1 MEGNMK
7 AFSFDSVL
15 LDKIKTPSLV
25 AKTSFATLPQV
36 VKLVDTFKTKAL
48 KENQTFY
55 RNILESDSEV
65 TARKAYDQ
73 FFGTLTR
80 LNAFYT
86 AKYVDVLDENLKQL
100 KNEGDSRLINVVND
114 YLKDFNGND
123 ILMEREMTQF
133 VLDDEIPCS
142 KNILT
147 SILHFFGDNF
157 YELSEE
163 DARKLLEIT
172 TNNQSKIIKRAK
184 AEIIDA
190 DPDDIEVKDLSR
202 TPDIFVGNT
211 STVSFHKE
219 DINKCIEIVKSV
231 RDDLEAN
238 LENARLINKE
248 YKKLLNKVIQYRNST
263 KIRVNSDDYIRKIER
278 IIISMISEIWTYHL
292 TVYAIKAQYICN
304 NYYQAKGILAR
315 ISMMANEEFVD
326 DTVESVAVESTKFLK
341 EEAFKFTKLTD
352 AEILMNHITDMK
364 HNDLIMDCCIK
375 EAMILAE
382 GVDVENRLAA
392 LHEGAW
398 DKVKEFFNKIKE
410 FVMNLF
416 DKVAN
421 WFDKFFK
428 SNKEYIE
435 KYKDQIDKQTA
446 GFTTVNMPN
455 YKDGLARIQEN
466 ITPQFDAV
474 INSATGM
481 GDKDEDVDTAINNFR
496 RTLIKDYKD
505 NDEWKESCND
515 YFKGGKDSDKDYS
528 ANEINIRYL
537 ADRVL
542 EIPKIVD
549 GLKKDK
555 TTAEQL
561 FKSLE
566 SAIAKAA
573 AQDNQNVK
581 ANANKVQT
589 DAKGTEN
596 KAIGSTTNTPSSLGT
611 GNNNAGSGPKVGGGT
626 TNTAE
631 SILYLYGDV
640 FTELEIVQSNTTTS
654 NGNNGSNI
662 TSAGNATIDKV
673 KDGSVGPKV
682 AAKAQKLCNKIA
694 STYSTYYQCKYQ
706 MAEKIMSDYMKII
719 KVHVSAYVNANNDAE
734 KAQENS

>member
-86 AKYVDVLDENLKQL
+86 AKYVDVLDDNLKRL
-100 KNEGDSRLINVVND
+100 NNEGDSRLINVVNE
-114 YLKDFNGND
+114 YLKDFNNND

-133 VLDDEIPCS
+133 ILDDEIPCS

-238 LENARLINKE
+238 LDNARLINKE

-304 NYYQAKGILAR
+304 NYYQAKGVLAR
-315 ISMMANEEFVD
+315 ISMMANQEFVD
-326 DTVESVAVESTKFLK
+326 DTVEAVAVESTKFLK

-382 GVDVENRLAA
+382 GVDVEARLTAV
-392 LHEGAW
+392 HEGAW
-398 DKVKEFFNKIKE
+398 DKVKEFFNKIKT
-410 FVMNLF
+410 FVMALF
-416 DKVAN
+416 DKVSN

-428 SNKEYIE
+428 SNKDYIE
-435 KYKDQIDKQTA
+435 KYKDQIDKPTA

-455 YKDGLARIQEN
+455 YKEGLNRIQAAPNINFNGVISTANGMPEN
-466 ITPQFDAV
+466 ADVDKV
-474 INSATGM
+474 INDFRKTI
-481 GDKDEDVDTAINNFR
+481 INE
-496 RTLIKDYKD
+496 YKD
-505 NDEWKESCND
+505 DDDWKETCNN

-528 ANEINIRYL
+528 ANEISIREL
-537 ADRVL
+537 ANQVL
-542 EIPKIVD
+542 NIPKIVD
-549 GLKKDK
+549 NIKKDK
-555 TTAEQL
+555 STSDQM

-566 SAIAKAA
+566 SAINKAA
-573 AQDNQNVK
+573 SQQPAP
-581 ANANKVQT
+581 QT
-589 DAKGTEN
+589 QETKE
-596 KAIGSTTNTPSSLGT
+596 ST
-611 GNNNAGSGPKVGGGT
+611 
-626 TNTAE
+626 
-631 SILYLYGDV
+631 YLYGDV
-640 FTELEIVQSNTTTS
+640 FSEFELNQTNAPAPGAT
-654 NGNNGSNI
+654 GSNSASI
-662 TSAGNATIDKV
+662 TASGNQTIDNV
-673 KDGSVGPKV
+673 KNGGVD
-682 AAKAQKLCNKIA
+682 AKTAVNAQKIVNRIA
-694 STYSTYYQCKYQ
+694 STYSTYLQCKYQ

-719 KVHVSAYVNANNDAE
+719 KAHVSAYVNANNDSE
-734 KAQENS
+734 KAQQSN

>member
-86 AKYVDVLDENLKQL
+86 AKYVDVLDENIKRLN
-100 KNEGDSRLINVVND
+100 NEGDSRLINVVNE

-202 TPDIFVGNT
+202 TPDIFVGET
-211 STVSFHKE
+211 TTKSFHKE
-219 DINKCIEIVKSV
+219 CVGKCIEIVRSV

-238 LENARLINKE
+238 LDNARLINKE

-304 NYYQAKGILAR
+304 NYYQAKGVLAR

-326 DTVESVAVESTKFLK
+326 DTVEAVAVESTKFLK

-398 DKVKEFFNKIKE
+398 DKVKEFFNKIKT

-416 DKVAN
+416 TKVEN

-428 SNKEYIE
+428 SNKDYIE
-435 KYKDQIDKQTA
+435 KYKDQINKPTA
-446 GFTTVNMPN
+446 GFTTVNMAN
-455 YKDGLARIQEN
+455 YKDGLVRIQ
-466 ITPQFDAV
+466 TPKVPNFSAV
-474 INSATGM
+474 ISDNVMNAG
-481 GDKDEDVDTAINNFR
+481 EDNAALEKVIDDFRKTLVD
-496 RTLIKDYKD
+496 DYKPG
-505 NDEWKESCND
+505 DEWKEACNNF
-515 YFKGGKDSDKDYS
+515 FKGGKDSERDYS
-528 ANEINIRYL
+528 TNEINIVDL
-537 ADRVL
+537 SNKVL

-549 GLKKDK
+549 GIKKDK
-555 TTAEQL
+555 ATSDQL
-561 FKSLE
+561 YKSLE
-566 SAIAKAA
+566 SAINRLANATPKTESAYLYNENAFTEDTGAVINNTGSTAPGTTA
-573 AQDNQNVK
+573 AQSANSADITKAGNDAIKTVNDK
-581 ANANKVQT
+581 ANADKP
-589 DAKGTEN
+589 DN
-596 KAIGSTTNTPSSLGT
+596 KAG
-611 GNNNAGSGPKVGGGT
+611 
-626 TNTAE
+626 
-631 SILYLYGDV
+631 
-640 FTELEIVQSNTTTS
+640 VQ
-654 NGNNGSNI
+654 
-662 TSAGNATIDKV
+662 
-673 KDGSVGPKV
+673 
-682 AAKAQKLCNKIA
+682 AQKVINKMA
-694 STYSTYYQCKYQ
+694 STMSTYYQCKYQ

-719 KVHVSAYVNANNDAE
+719 KAHVSAYVNANNDSE
-734 KAQENS
+734 KAQQSN

>member
-36 VKLVDTFKTKAL
+36 VRLVDTFKTKAL

-86 AKYVDVLDENLKQL
+86 AKYVDVLDDNLKRL
-100 KNEGDSRLINVVND
+100 NNEGDSRLINVVNE
-114 YLKDFNGND
+114 YLKDFNNND

-133 VLDDEIPCS
+133 ILDDEIPCS

-202 TPDIFVGNT
+202 TPDIFVGET
-211 STVSFHKE
+211 TTRSFHKE
-219 DINKCIEIVKSV
+219 CVGKCIEIVKSV

-238 LENARLINKE
+238 LDNARLINKE

-304 NYYQAKGILAR
+304 NYYQAKGVLAR

-326 DTVESVAVESTKFLK
+326 DTVEAVAVESTKFLK

-398 DKVKEFFNKIKE
+398 DKVKEFFNKIKA
-410 FVMNLF
+410 FVVALF
-416 DKVAN
+416 DKVSN

-428 SNKEYIE
+428 SNKDYIE
-435 KYKDQIDKQTA
+435 KYKDQIDKPTA

-455 YKDGLARIQEN
+455 YKEGLNRIQAAPNINFNGVISTANGMPEN
-466 ITPQFDAV
+466 ADVDKV
-474 INSATGM
+474 INDFRKTI
-481 GDKDEDVDTAINNFR
+481 INE
-496 RTLIKDYKD
+496 YKD
-505 NDEWKESCND
+505 DDDWKETCNN

-528 ANEINIRYL
+528 ANEISIREL
-537 ADRVL
+537 ANQVL
-542 EIPKIVD
+542 NIPKIVD
-549 GLKKDK
+549 NLKKDK
-555 TTAEQL
+555 STSDQM

-566 SAIAKAA
+566 SAINKAA
-573 AQDNQNVK
+573 SQQPAP
-581 ANANKVQT
+581 QT
-589 DAKGTEN
+589 QETKE
-596 KAIGSTTNTPSSLGT
+596 ST
-611 GNNNAGSGPKVGGGT
+611 
-626 TNTAE
+626 
-631 SILYLYGDV
+631 YLYGDV
-640 FTELEIVQSNTTTS
+640 FSEFELNQTNAPAPGAT
-654 NGNNGSNI
+654 GSNSSTI
-662 TSAGNATIDKV
+662 TNAGNETIDKV
-673 KDGSVGPKV
+673 KNGGVDSKTAVN
-682 AAKAQKLCNKIA
+682 AQKIVNRIA
-694 STYSTYYQCKYQ
+694 STYSTYLQCKYQ

-719 KVHVSAYVNANNDAE
+719 KAHVSAYVNANNNSE

>member
-7 AFSFDSVL
+7 AFSFDSIL

-86 AKYVDVLDENLKQL
+86 AKYVDVLDDNLKRL
-100 KNEGDSRLINVVND
+100 NNEGDSRLINVVNE
-114 YLKDFNGND
+114 YLKDFNNND

-133 VLDDEIPCS
+133 KLDDEIPCS

-202 TPDIFVGNT
+202 TPDIFVGET
-211 STVSFHKE
+211 TTKSFHKE
-219 DINKCIEIVKSV
+219 CVGKCIEIVKSV

-238 LENARLINKE
+238 LDNARLINKE

-304 NYYQAKGILAR
+304 NYYQAKGVLAR

-326 DTVESVAVESTKFLK
+326 DTVEAVAVESTKFLK

-398 DKVKEFFNKIKE
+398 DKVKEFFNKIKT

-416 DKVAN
+416 TKVEN

-435 KYKDQIDKQTA
+435 KYKDQINKPTA
-446 GFTTVNMPN
+446 GFTTVNMAN
-455 YKDGLARIQEN
+455 YKDGLVRIQ
-466 ITPQFDAV
+466 TPKVPNFSAV
-474 INSATGM
+474 ISDNVLNA
-481 GDKDEDVDTAINNFR
+481 DEDNAALEKVIDDFRKTLVD
-496 RTLIKDYKD
+496 DYKPG
-505 NDEWKESCND
+505 DEWKEACNNF
-515 YFKGGKDSDKDYS
+515 FKGGKDSERDYS
-528 ANEINIRYL
+528 TNEINIVDL
-537 ADRVL
+537 SNKVL

-549 GLKKDK
+549 GIKKDK
-555 TTAEQL
+555 ATSDQL
-561 FKSLE
+561 YKSLE
-566 SAIAKAA
+566 AAINRLANATPKTESAYLYNDNAFTEDTGAVLNTTGNTAPGTTA
-573 AQDNQNVK
+573 AQSANSADITKAGNDAIKTVNDK
-581 ANANKVQT
+581 ANADKP
-589 DAKGTEN
+589 DN
-596 KAIGSTTNTPSSLGT
+596 KAG
-611 GNNNAGSGPKVGGGT
+611 
-626 TNTAE
+626 
-631 SILYLYGDV
+631 
-640 FTELEIVQSNTTTS
+640 VQ
-654 NGNNGSNI
+654 
-662 TSAGNATIDKV
+662 
-673 KDGSVGPKV
+673 
-682 AAKAQKLCNKIA
+682 AQKVINKMA
-694 STYSTYYQCKYQ
+694 STMSTYYQCKYQ

-719 KVHVSAYVNANNDAE
+719 KAHVSAYVNANNDSE
-734 KAQENS
+734 KAQQAN

>member
-86 AKYVDVLDENLKQL
+86 AKYVDVLDDNLKRL
-100 KNEGDSRLINVVND
+100 NNEGDSRLINVVNE
-114 YLKDFNGND
+114 YLKDFNNND

-202 TPDIFVGNT
+202 TPDIFVGET
-211 STVSFHKE
+211 TTKSFHKE
-219 DINKCIEIVKSV
+219 CVGKCIEIVKSV
-231 RDDLEAN
+231 RDDIEAN
-238 LENARLINKE
+238 LDNARLINKE

-304 NYYQAKGILAR
+304 NYYQAKGVLAR

-326 DTVESVAVESTKFLK
+326 DTVEAVAVESTKFLK

-352 AEILMNHITDMK
+352 AEVLMNHITDMK

-382 GVDVENRLAA
+382 GVDVESRLAT

-398 DKVKEFFNKIKE
+398 DKVKEFFNKIKT

-416 DKVAN
+416 TKVEN

-428 SNKEYIE
+428 SNKDYIE
-435 KYKDQIDKQTA
+435 KYKDQINKPTA
-446 GFTTVNMPN
+446 GFTTVNMAN
-455 YKDGLARIQEN
+455 YKDGLVRIQ
-466 ITPQFDAV
+466 TPKVPNFSAV
-474 INSATGM
+474 ISDNVLNAG
-481 GDKDEDVDTAINNFR
+481 EDNAALEKVIDDFRKTLVD
-496 RTLIKDYKD
+496 DYKPG
-505 NDEWKESCND
+505 DEWKEACNNF
-515 YFKGGKDSDKDYS
+515 FKGGKDSERDYS
-528 ANEINIRYL
+528 TNEINIVDL
-537 ADRVL
+537 SNKVL

-549 GLKKDK
+549 GIKKDK
-555 TTAEQL
+555 ATSDQL
-561 FKSLE
+561 YKSLE
-566 SAIAKAA
+566 TAINRLANATPKTESAYLYNDNAFTEDTGAVLNTTGNTAPGTTA
-573 AQDNQNVK
+573 AQSANSADITKAGNDAIKTVNDK
-581 ANANKVQT
+581 ANADKP
-589 DAKGTEN
+589 DN
-596 KAIGSTTNTPSSLGT
+596 KAG
-611 GNNNAGSGPKVGGGT
+611 
-626 TNTAE
+626 
-631 SILYLYGDV
+631 
-640 FTELEIVQSNTTTS
+640 VQ
-654 NGNNGSNI
+654 
-662 TSAGNATIDKV
+662 
-673 KDGSVGPKV
+673 
-682 AAKAQKLCNKIA
+682 AQKVINKMA
-694 STYSTYYQCKYQ
+694 STMSTYYQCKYQ

-719 KVHVSAYVNANNDAE
+719 KAHVSAYVNANNDSE
-734 KAQENS
+734 KAQQSN

>member
-36 VKLVDTFKTKAL
+36 VRLVDTFKTKAL

-86 AKYVDVLDENLKQL
+86 AKYVDVLDDNLKRL
-100 KNEGDSRLINVVND
+100 NNEGDSRLINVVNE
-114 YLKDFNGND
+114 YLKDFNNND

-202 TPDIFVGNT
+202 TPDIFVGET
-211 STVSFHKE
+211 TTKSFHKE
-219 DINKCIEIVKSV
+219 CVGKCIEIVKSV

-238 LENARLINKE
+238 LDNARLINKE

-304 NYYQAKGILAR
+304 NYYQAKGVLAR

-326 DTVESVAVESTKFLK
+326 DTVEAVAVESTKFLK

-392 LHEGAW
+392 VHEGAW
-398 DKVKEFFNKIKE
+398 DKVKEFFNKIKA
-410 FVMNLF
+410 FVVALF
-416 DKVAN
+416 DKVSN

-428 SNKEYIE
+428 SNKDYIE
-435 KYKDQIDKQTA
+435 KYKDQIDKPTA

-455 YKDGLARIQEN
+455 YKEGLNRIQAAPNINFNGVISTANGMPEN
-466 ITPQFDAV
+466 ADVDKV
-474 INSATGM
+474 INDFRKTI
-481 GDKDEDVDTAINNFR
+481 INE
-496 RTLIKDYKD
+496 YKD
-505 NDEWKESCND
+505 DDDWKETCNN

-528 ANEINIRYL
+528 ANEISIREL
-537 ADRVL
+537 ANQVL
-542 EIPKIVD
+542 NIPKIVD
-549 GLKKDK
+549 NLKKDK
-555 TTAEQL
+555 STSDQM

-566 SAIAKAA
+566 SAINKAA
-573 AQDNQNVK
+573 SQQPTA
-581 ANANKVQT
+581 
-589 DAKGTEN
+589 
-596 KAIGSTTNTPSSLGT
+596 STTNTDS
-611 GNNNAGSGPKVGGGT
+611 
-626 TNTAE
+626 TNTE
-631 SILYLYGDV
+631 STYLYGDV
-640 FTELEIVQSNTTTS
+640 FSEFELNQTNAPAPGAT
-654 NGNNGSNI
+654 GSNSSTI
-662 TSAGNATIDKV
+662 TNSGNETIDKV
-673 KDGSVGPKV
+673 KNGGVDSKTAVN
-682 AAKAQKLCNKIA
+682 AQKIVNRIA
-694 STYSTYYQCKYQ
+694 STYSTYLQCKYQ

-719 KVHVSAYVNANNDAE
+719 KAHVSAYVNANNDSE
-734 KAQENS
+734 KAQQSN

>member
-36 VKLVDTFKTKAL
+36 VRLVDTFKTKAL

-86 AKYVDVLDENLKQL
+86 AKYVDVLDNNLKRL
-100 KNEGDSRLINVVND
+100 NNEGDSRLINVVNE
-114 YLKDFNGND
+114 YLKDFNNND

-133 VLDDEIPCS
+133 ILDDEIPCS

-202 TPDIFVGNT
+202 TPDIFVGET
-211 STVSFHKE
+211 TTRSFHKE
-219 DINKCIEIVKSV
+219 CVGKCIEIVKSV

-238 LENARLINKE
+238 LDNARLINKE

-304 NYYQAKGILAR
+304 NYYQAKGILSR

-326 DTVESVAVESTKFLK
+326 DTVEAVAVESTKFLK

-382 GVDVENRLAA
+382 GVDVENRLMAV
-392 LHEGAW
+392 HEGAW
-398 DKVKEFFNKIKE
+398 DKVKEFFNKIKA
-410 FVMNLF
+410 FVVALF
-416 DKVAN
+416 DKVSN

-428 SNKEYIE
+428 SNKDYIE
-435 KYKDQIDKQTA
+435 KYKDQIDKPTA

-455 YKDGLARIQEN
+455 YKEGLNRIQAAPNINFNGVISTANGMPEN
-466 ITPQFDAV
+466 ADVDKV
-474 INSATGM
+474 INDFRKTIINEYK
-481 GDKDEDVDTAINNFR
+481 DDED
-496 RTLIKDYKD
+496 
-505 NDEWKESCND
+505 WKETCNN

-528 ANEINIRYL
+528 ANEISIREL
-537 ADRVL
+537 ANQVL
-542 EIPKIVD
+542 NIPKIVD
-549 GLKKDK
+549 NIKKDK
-555 TTAEQL
+555 STSDQL

-566 SAIAKAA
+566 SAINKAA
-573 AQDNQNVK
+573 SQQPA
-581 ANANKVQT
+581 A
-589 DAKGTEN
+589 
-596 KAIGSTTNTPSSLGT
+596 STTPADSTNTSSTTSTPSTPAASPAQGAQHNST
-611 GNNNAGSGPKVGGGT
+611 
-626 TNTAE
+626 
-631 SILYLYGDV
+631 YLYGDV
-640 FTELEIVQSNTTTS
+640 FSEIEINKTNAPAAGAT
-654 NGNNGSNI
+654 GSNSASI
-662 TSAGNATIDKV
+662 TASGNQTIDNV
-673 KDGSVGPKV
+673 KNGGVDSKTAVN
-682 AAKAQKLCNKIA
+682 AQKIVNRIA
-694 STYSTYYQCKYQ
+694 STYSTYMQCKYQ

-719 KVHVSAYVNANNDAE
+719 KAHVSAYVNANNDSE
-734 KAQENS
+734 KAQQAN

>member
-86 AKYVDVLDENLKQL
+86 AKYVDVLDDNLKRL
-100 KNEGDSRLINVVND
+100 NNEGDSRLINVVNE
-114 YLKDFNGND
+114 YLKDFNNND

-133 VLDDEIPCS
+133 ILDDEIPCS

-202 TPDIFVGNT
+202 TPDIFVGET
-211 STVSFHKE
+211 TTKSFHKE
-219 DINKCIEIVKSV
+219 CVGKCIEIVKSV

-238 LENARLINKE
+238 LDNARLINKE

-304 NYYQAKGILAR
+304 NYYQAKGVLAR

-326 DTVESVAVESTKFLK
+326 DTVEAVAVESTKFLK

-382 GVDVENRLAA
+382 GVDVEARLTAV
-392 LHEGAW
+392 HEGAW
-398 DKVKEFFNKIKE
+398 DKVKEFFNKIKT
-410 FVMNLF
+410 FVMALF
-416 DKVAN
+416 DKVSN

-428 SNKEYIE
+428 SNKDYIE
-435 KYKDQIDKQTA
+435 KYKDQIDKPTA

-455 YKDGLARIQEN
+455 YKEGLNRIQAAPNINFNGVISTANGMPEN
-466 ITPQFDAV
+466 ADVDKV
-474 INSATGM
+474 INDFRKTI
-481 GDKDEDVDTAINNFR
+481 INE
-496 RTLIKDYKD
+496 YKD
-505 NDEWKESCND
+505 DDDWKETCNN

-528 ANEINIRYL
+528 ANEISIREL
-537 ADRVL
+537 ANQVL
-542 EIPKIVD
+542 NIPKIVD
-549 GLKKDK
+549 NIKKDK
-555 TTAEQL
+555 STSDQM

-566 SAIAKAA
+566 SAINKAA
-573 AQDNQNVK
+573 SQQPA
-581 ANANKVQT
+581 
-589 DAKGTEN
+589 
-596 KAIGSTTNTPSSLGT
+596 STPADSSNTSSTPSTPAAAAAPAQGAQHNST
-611 GNNNAGSGPKVGGGT
+611 
-626 TNTAE
+626 
-631 SILYLYGDV
+631 YLYGDV
-640 FTELEIVQSNTTTS
+640 FSEFELNQTNAPAPGSTG
-654 NGNNGSNI
+654 GNSASI
-662 TSAGNATIDKV
+662 TASGNQTIDNV
-673 KDGSVGPKV
+673 KNGGVDSKIAVN
-682 AAKAQKLCNKIA
+682 AQKIVNRIA
-694 STYSTYYQCKYQ
+694 STYSTYLQCKYQ

-719 KVHVSAYVNANNDAE
+719 KAHVSAYVNANNNSE
-734 KAQENS
+734 KAQQSN

>member
-86 AKYVDVLDENLKQL
+86 AKYVDVLDDNLKRL
-100 KNEGDSRLINVVND
+100 NNEGDSRLINVVNE

-202 TPDIFVGNT
+202 TPDIFVGET
-211 STVSFHKE
+211 TTKSFHKE
-219 DINKCIEIVKSV
+219 CIGKCIEIVRSV

-238 LENARLINKE
+238 LDNARLINKE

-304 NYYQAKGILAR
+304 NYYQAKGVLAR

-326 DTVESVAVESTKFLK
+326 DTVEAVAVESTKFLK

-382 GVDVENRLAA
+382 GVDVENRLTA

-398 DKVKEFFNKIKE
+398 DKVKEFFNKIKA
-410 FVMNLF
+410 FVVSLF
-416 DKVAN
+416 DKVSN

-428 SNKEYIE
+428 SNKDYIE
-435 KYKDQIDKQTA
+435 KYKDQIDKPTA

-455 YKDGLARIQEN
+455 YKEGLNRIQAAPNINFNGVISTANGMPEN
-466 ITPQFDAV
+466 ADVDKV
-474 INSATGM
+474 INDFRKTI
-481 GDKDEDVDTAINNFR
+481 INE
-496 RTLIKDYKD
+496 YKD
-505 NDEWKESCND
+505 DDDWKETCNN

-528 ANEINIRYL
+528 ANEISIREL
-537 ADRVL
+537 ANQVL
-542 EIPKIVD
+542 NIPKIVD
-549 GLKKDK
+549 NIKKDK
-555 TTAEQL
+555 STSDQL

-566 SAIAKAA
+566 SAINKAA
-573 AQDNQNVK
+573 SQQPA
-581 ANANKVQT
+581 
-589 DAKGTEN
+589 
-596 KAIGSTTNTPSSLGT
+596 STPADSSNTSSTPSAPASTPAAPAAAPAQGAQHNST
-611 GNNNAGSGPKVGGGT
+611 
-626 TNTAE
+626 
-631 SILYLYGDV
+631 YLYGDV
-640 FTELEIVQSNTTTS
+640 FSEIEINKTNAPAAGAT
-654 NGNNGSNI
+654 GSNSASI
-662 TSAGNATIDKV
+662 TASGNQTIDNV
-673 KDGSVGPKV
+673 KNGGVDSKTAVN
-682 AAKAQKLCNKIA
+682 AQKIVNRIA
-694 STYSTYYQCKYQ
+694 STYSTYMQCKYQ

-719 KVHVSAYVNANNDAE
+719 KAHVSAYVNANNDSE
-734 KAQENS
+734 KAQQSN

>member
-86 AKYVDVLDENLKQL
+86 AKYVDVLDENIKRLN
-100 KNEGDSRLINVVND
+100 NEGDSRLINVVNE
-114 YLKDFNGND
+114 YLKDFNNND

-202 TPDIFVGNT
+202 TPDIFVGET
-211 STVSFHKE
+211 TTKSFHKE
-219 DINKCIEIVKSV
+219 CVGKCIEIVRSV

-238 LENARLINKE
+238 LDNARLINKE

-304 NYYQAKGILAR
+304 NYYQAKGVLAR

-326 DTVESVAVESTKFLK
+326 DTVEAVAVESTKFLK

-398 DKVKEFFNKIKE
+398 DKVKEFFNKIKT
-410 FVMNLF
+410 FVMALF
-416 DKVAN
+416 DKVSN

-428 SNKEYIE
+428 SNKDYIE
-435 KYKDQIDKQTA
+435 KYKDQIDKPTA

-455 YKDGLARIQEN
+455 YKEGLNRIQAAPN
-466 ITPQFDAV
+466 INFNGV
-474 INSATGM
+474 INTASGM
-481 GDKDEDVDTAINNFR
+481 AENADVDKVINDFR
-496 RTLIKDYKD
+496 KTIINEYKD
-505 NDEWKESCND
+505 DDDWKETCNN

-528 ANEINIRYL
+528 ANEISIREL
-537 ADRVL
+537 ANQVL
-542 EIPKIVD
+542 NIPKIVD
-549 GLKKDK
+549 NIKKDK
-555 TTAEQL
+555 STSDQL

-566 SAIAKAA
+566 SAINKAA
-573 AQDNQNVK
+573 SQQPA
-581 ANANKVQT
+581 A
-589 DAKGTEN
+589 
-596 KAIGSTTNTPSSLGT
+596 STTPADSTNTSSTTSTPSTPAAAPAQGAQHNST
-611 GNNNAGSGPKVGGGT
+611 
-626 TNTAE
+626 
-631 SILYLYGDV
+631 YLYGDV
-640 FTELEIVQSNTTTS
+640 FSEIEINKTNAPAAGAT
-654 NGNNGSNI
+654 GSNSASI
-662 TSAGNATIDKV
+662 TASGNQTIDNV
-673 KDGSVGPKV
+673 KNGGVDSKTAVN
-682 AAKAQKLCNKIA
+682 AQKIVNRIA
-694 STYSTYYQCKYQ
+694 STYSTYMQCKYQ

-719 KVHVSAYVNANNDAE
+719 KAHVSAYVNANNDSE
-734 KAQENS
+734 KAQQAN

>member
-86 AKYVDVLDENLKQL
+86 AKYVDVLDDNLKRL
-100 KNEGDSRLINVVND
+100 NNEGDSRLINVVNE
-114 YLKDFNGND
+114 YLKDFNNND

-202 TPDIFVGNT
+202 TPDIFVGE
-211 STVSFHKE
+211 STTKSFHKE
-219 DINKCIEIVKSV
+219 CVGKCIEIVKSV

-238 LENARLINKE
+238 LDNARLINKE

-304 NYYQAKGILAR
+304 NYYQAKGVLAR

-326 DTVESVAVESTKFLK
+326 DTVEAVAVESTKFLK

-382 GVDVENRLAA
+382 GVDVESRLAA

-398 DKVKEFFNKIKE
+398 DKVKEFFNKIKT

-416 DKVAN
+416 TKVEN

-435 KYKDQIDKQTA
+435 KYKDQINKPTA
-446 GFTTVNMPN
+446 GFTTVNMAN
-455 YKDGLARIQEN
+455 YKDGLVRIQ
-466 ITPQFDAV
+466 TPKVPNFNAV
-474 INSATGM
+474 ISDNVMNAG
-481 GDKDEDVDTAINNFR
+481 EDNAALEKVIDDFRKTLVD
-496 RTLIKDYKD
+496 DYKPG
-505 NDEWKESCND
+505 DEWKEACNNF
-515 YFKGGKDSDKDYS
+515 FKGGKDSERDYS
-528 ANEINIRYL
+528 TNEINIVDL
-537 ADRVL
+537 SNKVL

-549 GLKKDK
+549 GIKKDK
-555 TTAEQL
+555 ATSDQL
-561 FKSLE
+561 YKSLE
-566 SAIAKAA
+566 AAINRLANATPKTESVYLYNENAFTEDTGAVINNTGSTAPGTTA
-573 AQDNQNVK
+573 AQSANSADITKAGNDTIKTVNDK
-581 ANANKVQT
+581 ANADKP
-589 DAKGTEN
+589 DN
-596 KAIGSTTNTPSSLGT
+596 KAG
-611 GNNNAGSGPKVGGGT
+611 
-626 TNTAE
+626 
-631 SILYLYGDV
+631 
-640 FTELEIVQSNTTTS
+640 VQ
-654 NGNNGSNI
+654 
-662 TSAGNATIDKV
+662 
-673 KDGSVGPKV
+673 
-682 AAKAQKLCNKIA
+682 AQKVINKMA
-694 STYSTYYQCKYQ
+694 STMSTYYQCKYQ

-719 KVHVSAYVNANNDAE
+719 KAHVSAYVNANNNAE

>member
-7 AFSFDSVL
+7 AFSFDSIL

-86 AKYVDVLDENLKQL
+86 AKYVDVLDDNLKRL
-100 KNEGDSRLINVVND
+100 NNEGDSRLINVVNE
-114 YLKDFNGND
+114 YLKDFNNND

-133 VLDDEIPCS
+133 ILDDEIPCS

-202 TPDIFVGNT
+202 TPDIFVGET
-211 STVSFHKE
+211 TTRSFHKE
-219 DINKCIEIVKSV
+219 CVGKCIEIVKSV

-238 LENARLINKE
+238 LDNARLINKE

-304 NYYQAKGILAR
+304 NYYQAKGVLAR

-326 DTVESVAVESTKFLK
+326 DTVEAVAVESTKFLK

-352 AEILMNHITDMK
+352 AEVLMNHITDMK

-382 GVDVENRLAA
+382 GVDVENRLMAV
-392 LHEGAW
+392 HEGAW
-398 DKVKEFFNKIKE
+398 DKVKEFFNKIKT
-410 FVMNLF
+410 FVMALF
-416 DKVAN
+416 DKVSN

-428 SNKEYIE
+428 SNKDYIE
-435 KYKDQIDKQTA
+435 KYKDQIDKPTA

-455 YKDGLARIQEN
+455 YKEGLNRIQAAPNINFNGVISTANGMPEN
-466 ITPQFDAV
+466 ADVDKV
-474 INSATGM
+474 INDFRKTI
-481 GDKDEDVDTAINNFR
+481 INE
-496 RTLIKDYKD
+496 YKD
-505 NDEWKESCND
+505 DDDWKETCNN

-528 ANEINIRYL
+528 ANEISIREL
-537 ADRVL
+537 ANQVL
-542 EIPKIVD
+542 NIPKIVD
-549 GLKKDK
+549 NIKKDK
-555 TTAEQL
+555 STSDQL

-566 SAIAKAA
+566 SAINKAA
-573 AQDNQNVK
+573 SQQPA
-581 ANANKVQT
+581 A
-589 DAKGTEN
+589 
-596 KAIGSTTNTPSSLGT
+596 STTPADSTNTSSTASTPSTPAAAPAQGAQHNST
-611 GNNNAGSGPKVGGGT
+611 
-626 TNTAE
+626 
-631 SILYLYGDV
+631 YLYGDV
-640 FTELEIVQSNTTTS
+640 FSEIEINKTNAPAAGAT
-654 NGNNGSNI
+654 GSNSTSI
-662 TSAGNATIDKV
+662 TASGNQTIDNV
-673 KDGSVGPKV
+673 KNGGVDSKTAVN
-682 AAKAQKLCNKIA
+682 AQKIVNRIA
-694 STYSTYYQCKYQ
+694 STYSTYMQCKYQ

-719 KVHVSAYVNANNDAE
+719 KAHVSAYVNANNDSE
-734 KAQENS
+734 KAQQAN

>member
-86 AKYVDVLDENLKQL
+86 AKYVDVLDDNLKRL
-100 KNEGDSRLINVVND
+100 NNEGDSRLISVVNE
-114 YLKDFNGND
+114 YLKDFNNND

-133 VLDDEIPCS
+133 ILDDEIPCS

-202 TPDIFVGNT
+202 TPDIFVGET
-211 STVSFHKE
+211 TTKSFHKE
-219 DINKCIEIVKSV
+219 CVGKCIEIVKSV

-238 LENARLINKE
+238 LDNARLINKE

-304 NYYQAKGILAR
+304 NYYQAKGVLAR

-326 DTVESVAVESTKFLK
+326 DTVEAVAVESTKFLK

-382 GVDVENRLAA
+382 GVDVEARLTAV
-392 LHEGAW
+392 HEGAW
-398 DKVKEFFNKIKE
+398 DKVKEFFNKIKT
-410 FVMNLF
+410 FVMALF
-416 DKVAN
+416 DKVSN

-428 SNKEYIE
+428 SNKDYIE
-435 KYKDQIDKQTA
+435 KYKDQIDKPTA

-455 YKDGLARIQEN
+455 YKEGLNRIQAAPNINFNGVISTANGMPEN
-466 ITPQFDAV
+466 ADVDKV
-474 INSATGM
+474 INDFRKTI
-481 GDKDEDVDTAINNFR
+481 INE
-496 RTLIKDYKD
+496 YKD
-505 NDEWKESCND
+505 DDDWKETCNN

-528 ANEINIRYL
+528 ANEISIREL
-537 ADRVL
+537 ANQVL
-542 EIPKIVD
+542 NIPKIVD
-549 GLKKDK
+549 NIKKDK
-555 TTAEQL
+555 STSDQM

-566 SAIAKAA
+566 SAINKAA
-573 AQDNQNVK
+573 SQQPA
-581 ANANKVQT
+581 A
-589 DAKGTEN
+589 
-596 KAIGSTTNTPSSLGT
+596 STTNTDS
-611 GNNNAGSGPKVGGGT
+611 
-626 TNTAE
+626 TNAE
-631 SILYLYGDV
+631 STYLYGDV
-640 FTELEIVQSNTTTS
+640 FSEFEINQTNAPTPGAT
-654 NGNNGSNI
+654 GSNSASI
-662 TSAGNATIDKV
+662 TASGNQTIDNV
-673 KDGSVGPKV
+673 KNGGVDSKTAVN
-682 AAKAQKLCNKIA
+682 AQKIVNRIA
-694 STYSTYYQCKYQ
+694 STYSTYMQCKYQ

-719 KVHVSAYVNANNDAE
+719 KAHVSAYVNANNNAE

>member
-133 VLDDEIPCS
+133 VLEDEIPCS

-202 TPDIFVGNT
+202 TPDIFVGDT

-238 LENARLINKE
+238 LDNARLINKE

-304 NYYQAKGILAR
+304 NYNQAKGVLAR

-326 DTVESVAVESTKFLK
+326 DTVEAVAVESTKFLK

-398 DKVKEFFNKIKE
+398 DKVKEFFNKIKT

-416 DKVAN
+416 DKVSN

-435 KYKDQIDKQTA
+435 KYKDQIDKPTA
-446 GFTTVNMPN
+446 GFTTVNMPD
-455 YKDGLARIQEN
+455 YAKGLERIMKPTTVQFSAVFGKEISTDKEN
-466 ITPQFDAV
+466 DDIEAAVNTFRKSLLPDDA
-474 INSATGM
+474 NAY
-481 GDKDEDVDTAINNFR
+481 DPAKN
-496 RTLIKDYKD
+496 
-505 NDEWKESCND
+505 EWKEACNN
-515 YFKGGKDSDKDYS
+515 YFTGGENSEKDYS
-528 ANEINIRYL
+528 PQDLNMRTL
-537 ADRVL
+537 ADRIL
-542 EIPKIVD
+542 KIPNLVEN
-549 GLKKDK
+549 LKRDK
-555 TTAEQL
+555 TATENG
-561 FKSLE
+561 FKALE
-566 SAIAKAA
+566 SAINK
-573 AQDNQNVK
+573 QVSTLNNPPP
-581 ANANKVQT
+581 ANETKQ
-589 DAKGTEN
+589 EN
-596 KAIGSTTNTPSSLGT
+596 T
-611 GNNNAGSGPKVGGGT
+611 
-626 TNTAE
+626 
-631 SILYLYGDV
+631 YLYGDV
-640 FTELEIVQSNTTTS
+640 FAEGPGMTMDTNNAASPASPATSTTTT
-654 NGNNGSNI
+654 NGSIADASN
-662 TSAGNATIDKV
+662 SAKATAATQDK
-673 KDGSVGPKV
+673 KG
-682 AAKAQKLCNKIA
+682 ATNAQKLVNKFA
-694 STYSTYYQCKYQ
+694 STVSTYYQCKYQ

-719 KVHVSAYVNANNDAE
+719 KAHVSAYVNANNDSE

>member
-36 VKLVDTFKTKAL
+36 VRLVDTFKTKAL

-86 AKYVDVLDENLKQL
+86 AKYVDVLDDNLKRL
-100 KNEGDSRLINVVND
+100 NNEGDSRLINVVNE
-114 YLKDFNGND
+114 YLKDFNNND
-123 ILMEREMTQF
+123 ILMECEMTQF
-133 VLDDEIPCS
+133 ILDDEIPCS

-202 TPDIFVGNT
+202 TPDIFVGET
-211 STVSFHKE
+211 TTKSFHKE
-219 DINKCIEIVKSV
+219 CVGKCIEIVKSV

-238 LENARLINKE
+238 LDNARLINKE

-304 NYYQAKGILAR
+304 NYYQAKGVLAR

-326 DTVESVAVESTKFLK
+326 DTVEAVAVESTKFLK

-382 GVDVENRLAA
+382 GVDVEARLTAV
-392 LHEGAW
+392 HEGAW
-398 DKVKEFFNKIKE
+398 DKVKEFFNKIKT
-410 FVMNLF
+410 FVMALF
-416 DKVAN
+416 DKVSN

-428 SNKEYIE
+428 SNKDYIE
-435 KYKDQIDKQTA
+435 KYKDQIDKPTA

-455 YKDGLARIQEN
+455 YKEGLNRIQAAPNINFNGVISTANGMPEN
-466 ITPQFDAV
+466 ADVDKV
-474 INSATGM
+474 INDFRKTI
-481 GDKDEDVDTAINNFR
+481 INE
-496 RTLIKDYKD
+496 YKD
-505 NDEWKESCND
+505 DDDWKETCNN

-528 ANEINIRYL
+528 ANEISIREL
-537 ADRVL
+537 ANQVL
-542 EIPKIVD
+542 NIPKIVD
-549 GLKKDK
+549 NIKKDK
-555 TTAEQL
+555 STSDQM

-566 SAIAKAA
+566 SAINKAA
-573 AQDNQNVK
+573 SQQPA
-581 ANANKVQT
+581 A
-589 DAKGTEN
+589 
-596 KAIGSTTNTPSSLGT
+596 STTPADSTNTSSTASTPSTPAAAPAQGAQHNST
-611 GNNNAGSGPKVGGGT
+611 
-626 TNTAE
+626 
-631 SILYLYGDV
+631 YLYGDV
-640 FTELEIVQSNTTTS
+640 FSEIEINKTNAPAAGAT
-654 NGNNGSNI
+654 GSNSASI
-662 TSAGNATIDKV
+662 TASGNQTIDNV
-673 KDGSVGPKV
+673 KNGGVDSKTAVN
-682 AAKAQKLCNKIA
+682 AQKIVNRIA
-694 STYSTYYQCKYQ
+694 STYSTYMQCKYQ

-719 KVHVSAYVNANNDAE
+719 KAHVSAYVNANNDSE
-734 KAQENS
+734 KAQQAN

>member
-86 AKYVDVLDENLKQL
+86 AKYVDVLDDNLKRL
-100 KNEGDSRLINVVND
+100 NNEGDSRLINVVNE
-114 YLKDFNGND
+114 YLKDFNNND

-133 VLDDEIPCS
+133 ILDDEIPCS

-238 LENARLINKE
+238 LDNARLINKE

-304 NYYQAKGILAR
+304 NYNQAKGVLAR

-326 DTVESVAVESTKFLK
+326 DTVEAVAVESTKFLK

-398 DKVKEFFNKIKE
+398 DKVKEFFNKIKT

-416 DKVAN
+416 DKVSN

-435 KYKDQIDKQTA
+435 KYKDQIDKPTA
-446 GFTTVNMPN
+446 GFTTVNMPD
-455 YKDGLARIQEN
+455 YAKGLERIMKPTTVQFSAVFGKEISTDKEN
-466 ITPQFDAV
+466 DDIEAAVNTFRKSLLPDDA
-474 INSATGM
+474 NAY
-481 GDKDEDVDTAINNFR
+481 DPAKN
-496 RTLIKDYKD
+496 
-505 NDEWKESCND
+505 EWKEACNN
-515 YFKGGKDSDKDYS
+515 YFTGGENSEKDYS
-528 ANEINIRYL
+528 PQDLNMRTL
-537 ADRVL
+537 ADRIL
-542 EIPKIVD
+542 KIPNLVEN
-549 GLKKDK
+549 LKRDK
-555 TTAEQL
+555 TATENG
-561 FKSLE
+561 FKALE
-566 SAIAKAA
+566 SAINK
-573 AQDNQNVK
+573 QVSTLNNPPP
-581 ANANKVQT
+581 ANETKQ
-589 DAKGTEN
+589 EN
-596 KAIGSTTNTPSSLGT
+596 T
-611 GNNNAGSGPKVGGGT
+611 
-626 TNTAE
+626 
-631 SILYLYGDV
+631 YLYGDV
-640 FTELEIVQSNTTTS
+640 FAEGPGMTMDTNNAASPASPATSTTTT
-654 NGNNGSNI
+654 NGSIADASN
-662 TSAGNATIDKV
+662 SAKATAATQDK
-673 KDGSVGPKV
+673 KG
-682 AAKAQKLCNKIA
+682 ATNAQKLVNKFA
-694 STYSTYYQCKYQ
+694 STVSTYYQCKYQ

-719 KVHVSAYVNANNDAE
+719 KAHVSAYVNANNDSE

>member
-238 LENARLINKE
+238 LDNAKLINKE

-304 NYYQAKGILAR
+304 NYNQAKGVLAR

-326 DTVESVAVESTKFLK
+326 DTVEAVAVESTKFLK
-341 EEAFKFTKLTD
+341 EESFKFTKLTD
-352 AEILMNHITDMK
+352 AEILMNHITDLK

-382 GVDVENRLAA
+382 GVDVEARLAA

-398 DKVKEFFNKIKE
+398 DKVKEFFNKIKT

-416 DKVAN
+416 DKVSN

-435 KYKDQIDKQTA
+435 KYKDQIDKPTA
-446 GFTTVNMPN
+446 GFTTVNMPD
-455 YKDGLARIQEN
+455 YAKGLERIMKPTTVQFSAVFGKEISTDKEN
-466 ITPQFDAV
+466 DDIEAAVNTFRKSLLPDDA
-474 INSATGM
+474 NAY
-481 GDKDEDVDTAINNFR
+481 DPAKN
-496 RTLIKDYKD
+496 
-505 NDEWKESCND
+505 EWKEACNN
-515 YFKGGKDSDKDYS
+515 YFTGGENSEKDYS
-528 ANEINIRYL
+528 PQDLNMRTL
-537 ADRVL
+537 ADRIL
-542 EIPKIVD
+542 KIPNLVEN
-549 GLKKDK
+549 LKRDK
-555 TTAEQL
+555 TATENG
-561 FKSLE
+561 FKALE
-566 SAIAKAA
+566 SAINK
-573 AQDNQNVK
+573 QVSTLNNPPP
-581 ANANKVQT
+581 ANETKQ
-589 DAKGTEN
+589 EN
-596 KAIGSTTNTPSSLGT
+596 T
-611 GNNNAGSGPKVGGGT
+611 
-626 TNTAE
+626 
-631 SILYLYGDV
+631 YLYGDV
-640 FTELEIVQSNTTTS
+640 FAEGPGMTMDTNNAASPASPATSTTTT
-654 NGNNGSNI
+654 NGSIADASN
-662 TSAGNATIDKV
+662 SAKATAATQDK
-673 KDGSVGPKV
+673 KG
-682 AAKAQKLCNKIA
+682 ATNAQKLVNKFA
-694 STYSTYYQCKYQ
+694 STVSTYYQCKYQ

-719 KVHVSAYVNANNDAE
+719 KAHVSAYVNANNDSE

>member
-36 VKLVDTFKTKAL
+36 VRLVDTFKTKAL

-86 AKYVDVLDENLKQL
+86 AKYVDVLDDNLKRL
-100 KNEGDSRLINVVND
+100 NNEGDSRLINVVNE
-114 YLKDFNGND
+114 YLKDFNNND

-133 VLDDEIPCS
+133 ILDDEIPCS

-202 TPDIFVGNT
+202 TPDIFVGET
-211 STVSFHKE
+211 TTRSFHKE
-219 DINKCIEIVKSV
+219 DINKCIETVKSV

-238 LENARLINKE
+238 LDNARLINKE

-304 NYYQAKGILAR
+304 NYYQAKGVLAR

-326 DTVESVAVESTKFLK
+326 DTVEAVAVESTKFLK

-382 GVDVENRLAA
+382 GVDVENRLMAV
-392 LHEGAW
+392 HEGAW
-398 DKVKEFFNKIKE
+398 DKVKEFFNKIKA
-410 FVMNLF
+410 FVVALF
-416 DKVAN
+416 DKVSN

-428 SNKEYIE
+428 SNKDYIE
-435 KYKDQIDKQTA
+435 KYKDQIDKPTA

-455 YKDGLARIQEN
+455 YKEGLNRIQAAPNINFNGVISTANGMPEN
-466 ITPQFDAV
+466 ADVDKV
-474 INSATGM
+474 INDFRKTI
-481 GDKDEDVDTAINNFR
+481 INE
-496 RTLIKDYKD
+496 YKD
-505 NDEWKESCND
+505 DDDWKETCNN

-528 ANEINIRYL
+528 ANEISIREL
-537 ADRVL
+537 ANQVL
-542 EIPKIVD
+542 NIPKIVD
-549 GLKKDK
+549 NIKKDK
-555 TTAEQL
+555 STSDQL

-566 SAIAKAA
+566 SAINKAA
-573 AQDNQNVK
+573 SQQPAASN
-581 ANANKVQT
+581 
-589 DAKGTEN
+589 
-596 KAIGSTTNTPSSLGT
+596 TNTDSANT
-611 GNNNAGSGPKVGGGT
+611 GSNTSATPPASPAGNPT
-626 TNTAE
+626 E
-631 SILYLYGDV
+631 STYLYGDV
-640 FTELEIVQSNTTTS
+640 FSEIEINKTNAPAAGAT
-654 NGNNGSNI
+654 GSNSSTI
-662 TSAGNATIDKV
+662 TNAGNQTIDNV
-673 KDGSVGPKV
+673 KNGGVDSKTAVN
-682 AAKAQKLCNKIA
+682 AQKIVNRIA
-694 STYSTYYQCKYQ
+694 STYSTYMQCKYQ

-719 KVHVSAYVNANNDAE
+719 KAHVSAYVNANNDSE
-734 KAQENS
+734 KAQQAN

>member
-86 AKYVDVLDENLKQL
+86 AKYVDVLDDNLKRL
-100 KNEGDSRLINVVND
+100 NNEGDSRLINVVNE
-114 YLKDFNGND
+114 YLKDFNNND

-133 VLDDEIPCS
+133 ILDDEIPCS

-202 TPDIFVGNT
+202 TPDIFVGET
-211 STVSFHKE
+211 TTKSFHKE
-219 DINKCIEIVKSV
+219 CVGKCIEIVKSV

-238 LENARLINKE
+238 LDNARLINKE

-326 DTVESVAVESTKFLK
+326 DTVEAVAVESTKFLK

-382 GVDVENRLAA
+382 GVDVEARLTAV
-392 LHEGAW
+392 HEGAW
-398 DKVKEFFNKIKE
+398 DKVKEFFNKIKT
-410 FVMNLF
+410 FVMALF
-416 DKVAN
+416 DKVSN

-428 SNKEYIE
+428 SNKDYIE
-435 KYKDQIDKQTA
+435 KYKDQIDKPTA

-455 YKDGLARIQEN
+455 YKEGLNRIQAAPNINFNGVISTANGMPEN
-466 ITPQFDAV
+466 ADVDKV
-474 INSATGM
+474 INDFRKTI
-481 GDKDEDVDTAINNFR
+481 INE
-496 RTLIKDYKD
+496 YKD
-505 NDEWKESCND
+505 DDDWKETCNN

-528 ANEINIRYL
+528 ANEISIREL
-537 ADRVL
+537 ANQVL
-542 EIPKIVD
+542 NIPKIVD
-549 GLKKDK
+549 NIKKDK
-555 TTAEQL
+555 STSDQM

-566 SAIAKAA
+566 SAINKAA
-573 AQDNQNVK
+573 SQQPA
-581 ANANKVQT
+581 
-589 DAKGTEN
+589 
-596 KAIGSTTNTPSSLGT
+596 STNTSTDST
-611 GNNNAGSGPKVGGGT
+611 NTGT
-626 TNTAE
+626 TQAAPQPQGTKE
-631 SILYLYGDV
+631 STYLYGDV
-640 FTELEIVQSNTTTS
+640 FSEFEINQTNAPAPESTGGNSASITASGNQAIDNVK
-654 NGNNGSNI
+654 NGGV
-662 TSAGNATIDKV
+662 D
-673 KDGSVGPKV
+673 
-682 AAKAQKLCNKIA
+682 AKTAVNAQKIVNRIA
-694 STYSTYYQCKYQ
+694 STYSTYLQCKYQ

-719 KVHVSAYVNANNDAE
+719 KAHVSAYVNANNDSE
-734 KAQENS
+734 KAQQSN

>member
-86 AKYVDVLDENLKQL
+86 AKYVDVLDENIKRLN
-100 KNEGDSRLINVVND
+100 NEGDSRLINVVNE
-114 YLKDFNGND
+114 YLKDFNNND

-202 TPDIFVGNT
+202 TPDIFVGET
-211 STVSFHKE
+211 TTKSFHKE
-219 DINKCIEIVKSV
+219 CVGKCIEIVKSV

-238 LENARLINKE
+238 LDNARLINKE

-304 NYYQAKGILAR
+304 NYYQAKGVLAR
-315 ISMMANEEFVD
+315 ISMMANQEFVD
-326 DTVESVAVESTKFLK
+326 DTVEAVAVESTKFLK

-382 GVDVENRLAA
+382 GVDVEARLTAV
-392 LHEGAW
+392 HEGAW
-398 DKVKEFFNKIKE
+398 DKVKEFFNKIKT
-410 FVMNLF
+410 FVMALF
-416 DKVAN
+416 DKVSN

-428 SNKEYIE
+428 SNKDYIE
-435 KYKDQIDKQTA
+435 KYKDQIDKPTA

-455 YKDGLARIQEN
+455 YKEGLNRIQAAPNINFNGVISTANGMPEN
-466 ITPQFDAV
+466 ADVDKV
-474 INSATGM
+474 INDFRKTI
-481 GDKDEDVDTAINNFR
+481 INE
-496 RTLIKDYKD
+496 YKD
-505 NDEWKESCND
+505 DDDWKETCNN

-528 ANEINIRYL
+528 ANEISIREL
-537 ADRVL
+537 ANQVL
-542 EIPKIVD
+542 NIPKIVD
-549 GLKKDK
+549 NIKKDK
-555 TTAEQL
+555 STSDQM

-566 SAIAKAA
+566 SAINKAA
-573 AQDNQNVK
+573 SQQPASTNNTS
-581 ANANKVQT
+581 T
-589 DAKGTEN
+589 DSTN
-596 KAIGSTTNTPSSLGT
+596 TNTTNTQAAPQTQG
-611 GNNNAGSGPKVGGGT
+611 
-626 TNTAE
+626 TAE
-631 SILYLYGDV
+631 STYLYGDV
-640 FTELEIVQSNTTTS
+640 FSEIEINKTNAPAAGAT
-654 NGNNGSNI
+654 GSNSASI
-662 TSAGNATIDKV
+662 TASGNQTIDNV
-673 KDGSVGPKV
+673 KNGGVD
-682 AAKAQKLCNKIA
+682 AKTAVNAQKIVNRIA
-694 STYSTYYQCKYQ
+694 STYSTYLQCKYQ

-719 KVHVSAYVNANNDAE
+719 KAHVSAYVNANNDSE
-734 KAQENS
+734 KAQQSN

>member
-86 AKYVDVLDENLKQL
+86 AKYVDVLDENIKRLN
-100 KNEGDSRLINVVND
+100 NEGDSRLINVVNE

-202 TPDIFVGNT
+202 TPDIFVGET
-211 STVSFHKE
+211 TTKSFHKE
-219 DINKCIEIVKSV
+219 CVGKCIEIVRSV

-238 LENARLINKE
+238 LDNARLINKE

-304 NYYQAKGILAR
+304 NYYQAKGVLAR

-326 DTVESVAVESTKFLK
+326 DTVEAVAVESTKFLK

-382 GVDVENRLAA
+382 GVDVEARLTAV
-392 LHEGAW
+392 HEGAW
-398 DKVKEFFNKIKE
+398 DKVKEFFNKIKT
-410 FVMNLF
+410 FVMALF
-416 DKVAN
+416 DKVSN

-428 SNKEYIE
+428 SNKDYIE
-435 KYKDQIDKQTA
+435 KYKDQIDKPTA

-455 YKDGLARIQEN
+455 YKEGLNRIQAAPN
-466 ITPQFDAV
+466 INFNGV
-474 INSATGM
+474 INTASGM
-481 GDKDEDVDTAINNFR
+481 AENADVDKVINDFR
-496 RTLIKDYKD
+496 KTIINEYKD
-505 NDEWKESCND
+505 DDDWKETCNN

-528 ANEINIRYL
+528 ANEISIREL
-537 ADRVL
+537 ANQVL
-542 EIPKIVD
+542 NIPKIVD
-549 GLKKDK
+549 NLKKDK
-555 TTAEQL
+555 STSDQM

-566 SAIAKAA
+566 SAINKAA
-573 AQDNQNVK
+573 SQQPA
-581 ANANKVQT
+581 A
-589 DAKGTEN
+589 
-596 KAIGSTTNTPSSLGT
+596 STTNTDS
-611 GNNNAGSGPKVGGGT
+611 
-626 TNTAE
+626 TNTE
-631 SILYLYGDV
+631 STYLYGDV
-640 FTELEIVQSNTTTS
+640 FSEFELNQTNAPAPGAT
-654 NGNNGSNI
+654 GSNSSTI
-662 TSAGNATIDKV
+662 TNSGNETIDKV
-673 KDGSVGPKV
+673 KNGGVDSKTAVN
-682 AAKAQKLCNKIA
+682 AQKIVNRIA
-694 STYSTYYQCKYQ
+694 STYSTYLQCKYQ

-719 KVHVSAYVNANNDAE
+719 KAHVSAYVNANNDSE
-734 KAQENS
+734 KAQQSN

>member
-15 LDKIKTPSLV
+15 LDKINTPSLV

-55 RNILESDSEV
+55 RNILESDSELA
-65 TARKAYDQ
+65 ARNAYDQ

-86 AKYVDVLDENLKQL
+86 AKYVDVLDNNIKRLN
-100 KNEGDSRLINVVND
+100 NEGDSRLINVVNE
-114 YLKDFNGND
+114 YLKDFNNND
-123 ILMEREMTQF
+123 ILMEDEVTNF

-172 TNNQSKIIKRAK
+172 TNNQSKIINRAK

-190 DPDDIEVKDLSR
+190 DPDDIEVKDLSSL
-202 TPDIFVGNT
+202 PNIFVGET
-211 STVSFHKE
+211 TTKSFHKE
-219 DINKCIEIVKSV
+219 CVGKCIEIIKSV

-238 LENARLINKE
+238 LDNARLINKE

-304 NYYQAKGILAR
+304 NYYQAKGFLAR
-315 ISMMANEEFVD
+315 IAGMANEEFID
-326 DTVESVAVESTKFLK
+326 DRIEAVAVESAKFLK
-341 EEAFKFTKLTD
+341 EQEAFKFSKLTD

-382 GVDVENRLAA
+382 GVDVENRLQAV
-392 LHEGAW
+392 HEGAW
-398 DKVKEFFNKIKE
+398 DKVKEFFNKIKT

-416 DKVAN
+416 DKVSN

-428 SNKEYIE
+428 SNKDYIE
-435 KYKDQIDKQTA
+435 KYKDQIDKPTA

-455 YKDGLARIQEN
+455 YKEGLNRIQATPNINFSGVIDIASGMAEN
-466 ITPQFDAV
+466 D
-474 INSATGM
+474 
-481 GDKDEDVDTAINNFR
+481 DVDKIINDFR
-496 RTLIKDYKD
+496 RTIISEYKD
-505 NDEWKESCND
+505 NDDWKETCND

-528 ANEINIRYL
+528 ANEISIREL
-537 ADRVL
+537 ANQVL
-542 EIPKIVD
+542 NIPKIID
-549 GLKKDK
+549 NLKKDK
-555 TTAEQL
+555 STSDQM

-566 SAIAKAA
+566 SAINKAA
-573 AQDNQNVK
+573 SQQPA
-581 ANANKVQT
+581 ANNT
-589 DAKGTEN
+589 DSTSTPN
-596 KAIGSTTNTPSSLGT
+596 TGSNTPAAPAASPA
-611 GNNNAGSGPKVGGGT
+611 GNP
-626 TNTAE
+626 AE
-631 SILYLYGDV
+631 STYLYGDV
-640 FTELEIVQSNTTTS
+640 FSEIEINKTNAPTPGAT
-654 NGNNGSNI
+654 GSNSSAI
-662 TSAGNATIDKV
+662 TTAGNQTIDKV
-673 KDGSVGPKV
+673 KSGGVD
-682 AAKAQKLCNKIA
+682 AKTAVNAQKIVNRIA
-694 STYSTYYQCKYQ
+694 STYSTYLQCKYQ

-719 KVHVSAYVNANNDAE
+719 KAHVSAYVNANNNSE

>member
-86 AKYVDVLDENLKQL
+86 AKYVDVLDDNLKRL
-100 KNEGDSRLINVVND
+100 NNEGDSRLINVVNE
-114 YLKDFNGND
+114 YLKDFNNND

-202 TPDIFVGNT
+202 TPDIFVGET
-211 STVSFHKE
+211 TTKSFHKE
-219 DINKCIEIVKSV
+219 CVGKCIEIVKSV

-238 LENARLINKE
+238 LDNARLINKE

-304 NYYQAKGILAR
+304 NYYQAKGVLAR

-326 DTVESVAVESTKFLK
+326 DTVEAVAVESTKFLK

-382 GVDVENRLAA
+382 GVDVEARLTAV
-392 LHEGAW
+392 HEGAW
-398 DKVKEFFNKIKE
+398 DKVKEFFNKIKT

-416 DKVAN
+416 TKVEN

-428 SNKEYIE
+428 SNKDYIE
-435 KYKDQIDKQTA
+435 KYKDQINKPTA
-446 GFTTVNMPN
+446 GFTTVNMAN
-455 YKDGLARIQEN
+455 YKDGLVRIQ
-466 ITPQFDAV
+466 TPKVPNFNAV
-474 INSATGM
+474 ISDNVMNAG
-481 GDKDEDVDTAINNFR
+481 EDNVALEKVIDDFRKTLVD
-496 RTLIKDYKD
+496 DYKPG
-505 NDEWKESCND
+505 DEWKEACNNF
-515 YFKGGKDSDKDYS
+515 FKGGKDSERDYS
-528 ANEINIRYL
+528 TNEINIVDL
-537 ADRVL
+537 SNKVL

-549 GLKKDK
+549 GIKKDK
-555 TTAEQL
+555 ATSDQL
-561 FKSLE
+561 YKSLE
-566 SAIAKAA
+566 AAINRLANATPKTESVYLYNENAFTEDTGAVINNTGSTAPGTTA
-573 AQDNQNVK
+573 AQSANSADITKAGNDTIKTVNDK
-581 ANANKVQT
+581 ANADKP
-589 DAKGTEN
+589 DN
-596 KAIGSTTNTPSSLGT
+596 KAG
-611 GNNNAGSGPKVGGGT
+611 
-626 TNTAE
+626 
-631 SILYLYGDV
+631 
-640 FTELEIVQSNTTTS
+640 VQ
-654 NGNNGSNI
+654 
-662 TSAGNATIDKV
+662 
-673 KDGSVGPKV
+673 
-682 AAKAQKLCNKIA
+682 AQKVINKMA
-694 STYSTYYQCKYQ
+694 STMSTYYQCKYQ

-719 KVHVSAYVNANNDAE
+719 KAHVSAYVNANNNAE

>member
-86 AKYVDVLDENLKQL
+86 AKYVDVLDDNLKRL
-100 KNEGDSRLINVVND
+100 NNEGDSRLINVVNE
-114 YLKDFNGND
+114 YLKDFNNND

-202 TPDIFVGNT
+202 TPDIFVGET
-211 STVSFHKE
+211 TTKSFHKE
-219 DINKCIEIVKSV
+219 CVGKCIEIVKSV

-238 LENARLINKE
+238 LDNARLINKE

-304 NYYQAKGILAR
+304 NYYQAKGVLAR

-326 DTVESVAVESTKFLK
+326 DTVEAVAVESTKFLK

-382 GVDVENRLAA
+382 GVDVEARLTAV
-392 LHEGAW
+392 HEGAW
-398 DKVKEFFNKIKE
+398 DKVKEFFNKIKT
-410 FVMNLF
+410 FVMALF
-416 DKVAN
+416 DKVSN

-428 SNKEYIE
+428 SNKDYIE
-435 KYKDQIDKQTA
+435 KYKDQIDKPTA

-455 YKDGLARIQEN
+455 YKEGLNRIQAAPNINFNGVISTANGMPEN
-466 ITPQFDAV
+466 ADVDKV
-474 INSATGM
+474 INDFRKTI
-481 GDKDEDVDTAINNFR
+481 INE
-496 RTLIKDYKD
+496 YKD
-505 NDEWKESCND
+505 DDDWKETCNN

-528 ANEINIRYL
+528 ANEISIREL
-537 ADRVL
+537 ANQVL
-542 EIPKIVD
+542 NIPKIVD
-549 GLKKDK
+549 NLKKDK
-555 TTAEQL
+555 STSDQM

-566 SAIAKAA
+566 SAINKAA
-573 AQDNQNVK
+573 SQQPA
-581 ANANKVQT
+581 A
-589 DAKGTEN
+589 
-596 KAIGSTTNTPSSLGT
+596 STTSTDS
-611 GNNNAGSGPKVGGGT
+611 
-626 TNTAE
+626 TNTE
-631 SILYLYGDV
+631 STYLYGDV
-640 FTELEIVQSNTTTS
+640 FSEIEINKTNAPAPGAT
-654 NGNNGSNI
+654 GSNSASI
-662 TSAGNATIDKV
+662 TASGNQTIDNV
-673 KDGSVGPKV
+673 KNGGVDSKTAVN
-682 AAKAQKLCNKIA
+682 AQKIVNRIA
-694 STYSTYYQCKYQ
+694 STYSTYLQCKYQ

-719 KVHVSAYVNANNDAE
+719 KAHVSAYVNANNNSE
-734 KAQENS
+734 KAQQSN

>member
-7 AFSFDSVL
+7 AFSFDSIL

-86 AKYVDVLDENLKQL
+86 AKYVDVLDDNLKRL
-100 KNEGDSRLINVVND
+100 NNEGDSRLINVVNE
-114 YLKDFNGND
+114 YLKDFNNND

-133 VLDDEIPCS
+133 ILDDEIPCS

-202 TPDIFVGNT
+202 TPDIFVGET
-211 STVSFHKE
+211 TTKSFHKE
-219 DINKCIEIVKSV
+219 CVGKCIEIVKSV

-238 LENARLINKE
+238 LDNARLINKE

-304 NYYQAKGILAR
+304 NYYQAKGVLAR

-326 DTVESVAVESTKFLK
+326 DTVEAVAVESTKFLK

-382 GVDVENRLAA
+382 GVDVEARLTAV
-392 LHEGAW
+392 HEGAW
-398 DKVKEFFNKIKE
+398 DKVKEFFNKIKT
-410 FVMNLF
+410 FVMALF
-416 DKVAN
+416 DKVSN

-428 SNKEYIE
+428 SNKDYIE
-435 KYKDQIDKQTA
+435 KYKDQIDKPTA

-455 YKDGLARIQEN
+455 YKEGLNRIQAAPNINFNGVISTANGMPEN
-466 ITPQFDAV
+466 ADVDKV
-474 INSATGM
+474 INDFRKTI
-481 GDKDEDVDTAINNFR
+481 INE
-496 RTLIKDYKD
+496 YKD
-505 NDEWKESCND
+505 DDDWKETCNN

-528 ANEINIRYL
+528 ANEISIREL
-537 ADRVL
+537 ANQVL
-542 EIPKIVD
+542 NIPKIVD
-549 GLKKDK
+549 NIKKDK
-555 TTAEQL
+555 STSDQM

-566 SAIAKAA
+566 SAINKAA
-573 AQDNQNVK
+573 SQQPA
-581 ANANKVQT
+581 
-589 DAKGTEN
+589 
-596 KAIGSTTNTPSSLGT
+596 STPADSSNTSSTPSAPSTSAAPAAAPAQGAQHNST
-611 GNNNAGSGPKVGGGT
+611 
-626 TNTAE
+626 
-631 SILYLYGDV
+631 YLYGDV
-640 FTELEIVQSNTTTS
+640 FSEIEINKTNAPAAGAT
-654 NGNNGSNI
+654 GSNSASI
-662 TSAGNATIDKV
+662 TASGNQTIDNV
-673 KDGSVGPKV
+673 KNGGVDSKTAVN
-682 AAKAQKLCNKIA
+682 AQKIVNRIA
-694 STYSTYYQCKYQ
+694 STYSTYLQCKYQ

-719 KVHVSAYVNANNDAE
+719 KAHVSAYVNANNDSE
-734 KAQENS
+734 KAQQSN

>member
-238 LENARLINKE
+238 LDNARLINKE

-304 NYYQAKGILAR
+304 NYNQAKGVLAR

-326 DTVESVAVESTKFLK
+326 DTVEAVAVESTKFLK

-382 GVDVENRLAA
+382 GVDVEARLTAV
-392 LHEGAW
+392 HEGAW
-398 DKVKEFFNKIKE
+398 DKVKEFFNKIKT

-416 DKVAN
+416 IKVEN

-435 KYKDQIDKQTA
+435 KYKDQINKPTA
-446 GFTTVNMPN
+446 GFTTVNMAN
-455 YKDGLARIQEN
+455 YKDGLVRIQ
-466 ITPQFDAV
+466 TPKVPNFNAV
-474 INSATGM
+474 ISDNVMNAG
-481 GDKDEDVDTAINNFR
+481 EDNAALEKVIDDFRKTLVD
-496 RTLIKDYKD
+496 DYKPG
-505 NDEWKESCND
+505 DEWKEACNNF
-515 YFKGGKDSDKDYS
+515 FKGGKDSERDYS
-528 ANEINIRYL
+528 TNEINIVDL
-537 ADRVL
+537 SNKVL

-549 GLKKDK
+549 GIKKDK
-555 TTAEQL
+555 ATSDQL
-561 FKSLE
+561 YKSLE
-566 SAIAKAA
+566 AAINRLANATPKTESVYLYNENVFTEDTGAVINNTGSTTPGTTA
-573 AQDNQNVK
+573 AQSANSADITKAGNDTIKTVNDK
-581 ANANKVQT
+581 ANADKP
-589 DAKGTEN
+589 DN
-596 KAIGSTTNTPSSLGT
+596 KAG
-611 GNNNAGSGPKVGGGT
+611 
-626 TNTAE
+626 
-631 SILYLYGDV
+631 
-640 FTELEIVQSNTTTS
+640 VQ
-654 NGNNGSNI
+654 
-662 TSAGNATIDKV
+662 
-673 KDGSVGPKV
+673 
-682 AAKAQKLCNKIA
+682 AQKVINKMA
-694 STYSTYYQCKYQ
+694 STMSTYYQCKYQ

-719 KVHVSAYVNANNDAE
+719 KAHVSAYVNANNNAE

>member
-36 VKLVDTFKTKAL
+36 VRLVDTFKTKAL

-86 AKYVDVLDENLKQL
+86 AKYVDVLDDNIKRLN
-100 KNEGDSRLINVVND
+100 NEGDSRLINVVNE
-114 YLKDFNGND
+114 YLKDFNNND

-133 VLDDEIPCS
+133 ILDDEIPCS

-202 TPDIFVGNT
+202 TPDIFVGET
-211 STVSFHKE
+211 TTRSFHKE
-219 DINKCIEIVKSV
+219 CVGKCIEIVKSV

-238 LENARLINKE
+238 LDNARLINKE

-304 NYYQAKGILAR
+304 NYYQAKGVLAR

-326 DTVESVAVESTKFLK
+326 DTVEAVAVESTKFLK
-341 EEAFKFTKLTD
+341 EESFKFTKLTD

-398 DKVKEFFNKIKE
+398 DKVKEFFNKIKT

-416 DKVAN
+416 TKVEN

-435 KYKDQIDKQTA
+435 KYKDQINKPTA
-446 GFTTVNMPN
+446 GFTTVNMAN
-455 YKDGLARIQEN
+455 YKDGLVRIQ
-466 ITPQFDAV
+466 TPKVPNFSAV
-474 INSATGM
+474 ISDNVLNAG
-481 GDKDEDVDTAINNFR
+481 EDNAALEKVIDDFRKTLVD
-496 RTLIKDYKD
+496 DYKPG
-505 NDEWKESCND
+505 DEWKEACNNF
-515 YFKGGKDSDKDYS
+515 FKGGKDSERDYS
-528 ANEINIRYL
+528 TNEINIVDL
-537 ADRVL
+537 SNKVL

-549 GLKKDK
+549 GIKKDK
-555 TTAEQL
+555 ATSDQL
-561 FKSLE
+561 YKSLE
-566 SAIAKAA
+566 AAINRLANAAPKTESAYLYNDNAFTEDTGAVLNTTGNTAPGTTA
-573 AQDNQNVK
+573 AQSANSADITKAGNDAIKTVNDK
-581 ANANKVQT
+581 ANADKP
-589 DAKGTEN
+589 DN
-596 KAIGSTTNTPSSLGT
+596 KAG
-611 GNNNAGSGPKVGGGT
+611 
-626 TNTAE
+626 
-631 SILYLYGDV
+631 
-640 FTELEIVQSNTTTS
+640 VQ
-654 NGNNGSNI
+654 
-662 TSAGNATIDKV
+662 
-673 KDGSVGPKV
+673 
-682 AAKAQKLCNKIA
+682 AQKVINKMA
-694 STYSTYYQCKYQ
+694 STMSTYYQCKYQ

-719 KVHVSAYVNANNDAE
+719 KAHVSAYVNANNNAE

>member
-7 AFSFDSVL
+7 AFSFDSIL

-86 AKYVDVLDENLKQL
+86 AKYVDVLDDNLKRL
-100 KNEGDSRLINVVND
+100 NNEGDSRLINVVNE
-114 YLKDFNGND
+114 YLKDFNNND

-133 VLDDEIPCS
+133 KLDDEIPCS

-202 TPDIFVGNT
+202 TPDIFIGET
-211 STVSFHKE
+211 TTRSFHKE
-219 DINKCIEIVKSV
+219 CVGKCIEIVKSV

-238 LENARLINKE
+238 LDNARLINKE

-304 NYYQAKGILAR
+304 NYYQAKGVLAR

-326 DTVESVAVESTKFLK
+326 DTVEAVAVESTKFLK

-398 DKVKEFFNKIKE
+398 DKVKEFFNKIKA
-410 FVMNLF
+410 FVVALF
-416 DKVAN
+416 DKVSN

-428 SNKEYIE
+428 SNKDYIE
-435 KYKDQIDKQTA
+435 KYKDQIDKPTA

-455 YKDGLARIQEN
+455 YKEGLNRIQAAPNINFNGVISTANGMPEN
-466 ITPQFDAV
+466 ADVDKV
-474 INSATGM
+474 INDFRKTI
-481 GDKDEDVDTAINNFR
+481 INE
-496 RTLIKDYKD
+496 YKD
-505 NDEWKESCND
+505 DDDWKETCNN

-528 ANEINIRYL
+528 ANEISIREL
-537 ADRVL
+537 ANQVL
-542 EIPKIVD
+542 NIPKIVD
-549 GLKKDK
+549 NIKKDK
-555 TTAEQL
+555 STSDQM

-566 SAIAKAA
+566 SAINKAA
-573 AQDNQNVK
+573 SQQPA
-581 ANANKVQT
+581 
-589 DAKGTEN
+589 
-596 KAIGSTTNTPSSLGT
+596 STTPTDS
-611 GNNNAGSGPKVGGGT
+611 
-626 TNTAE
+626 TNTGSSTPATPAA
-631 SILYLYGDV
+631 SPAQGAQHNSTYLYGDV
-640 FTELEIVQSNTTTS
+640 FSEIEINKTNAPAAGAT
-654 NGNNGSNI
+654 GSNSASI
-662 TSAGNATIDKV
+662 TASGNQTIDNV
-673 KDGSVGPKV
+673 KNGGVDSKTAVN
-682 AAKAQKLCNKIA
+682 AQKIVNRIA
-694 STYSTYYQCKYQ
+694 STYSTYMQCKYQ

-719 KVHVSAYVNANNDAE
+719 KAHVSAYVNANNDSE
-734 KAQENS
+734 KAQQAN

>member
-86 AKYVDVLDENLKQL
+86 AKYVDVLDDNLKRL
-100 KNEGDSRLINVVND
+100 NNEGDSRLINVVNE
-114 YLKDFNGND
+114 YLKDFNNND

-202 TPDIFVGNT
+202 TPDIFVGET
-211 STVSFHKE
+211 TTKSFHKE
-219 DINKCIEIVKSV
+219 CVGKCIEIVRSV

-238 LENARLINKE
+238 LDNARLINKE

-304 NYYQAKGILAR
+304 NYYQAKGVLAR

-326 DTVESVAVESTKFLK
+326 DTVEAVAVESTKFLK

-382 GVDVENRLAA
+382 GVDVEARLTAV
-392 LHEGAW
+392 HEGAW
-398 DKVKEFFNKIKE
+398 DKVKEFFNKIKT

-416 DKVAN
+416 TKVEN

-428 SNKEYIE
+428 SNKDYIE
-435 KYKDQIDKQTA
+435 KYKDQINKPTA
-446 GFTTVNMPN
+446 GFTTVNMAN
-455 YKDGLARIQEN
+455 YKDGLVRIQ
-466 ITPQFDAV
+466 TPKVPNFNAV
-474 INSATGM
+474 ISDNVMNAG
-481 GDKDEDVDTAINNFR
+481 EDNAALEKVIDDFRKTLVD
-496 RTLIKDYKD
+496 DYKPG
-505 NDEWKESCND
+505 DEWKEACNNF
-515 YFKGGKDSDKDYS
+515 FKGGKDSERDYS
-528 ANEINIRYL
+528 TNEINIVDL
-537 ADRVL
+537 SNKVL

-549 GLKKDK
+549 GIKKDK
-555 TTAEQL
+555 ATSDQL
-561 FKSLE
+561 YKSLE
-566 SAIAKAA
+566 AAINRLANATPKTESVYLYNENVFTEDTGAVINNTGSTAPGTTA
-573 AQDNQNVK
+573 AQSANSADITKAGNDTIKTVNDK
-581 ANANKVQT
+581 ANADKP
-589 DAKGTEN
+589 DN
-596 KAIGSTTNTPSSLGT
+596 KAG
-611 GNNNAGSGPKVGGGT
+611 
-626 TNTAE
+626 
-631 SILYLYGDV
+631 
-640 FTELEIVQSNTTTS
+640 VQ
-654 NGNNGSNI
+654 
-662 TSAGNATIDKV
+662 
-673 KDGSVGPKV
+673 
-682 AAKAQKLCNKIA
+682 AQKVINKMA
-694 STYSTYYQCKYQ
+694 STMSTYYQCKYQ

-719 KVHVSAYVNANNDAE
+719 KAHVSAYVNANNNSE
-734 KAQENS
+734 KAQQSN

>member
-36 VKLVDTFKTKAL
+36 VRLVDTFKTKAL

-86 AKYVDVLDENLKQL
+86 AKYVDVLDDNLKRL
-100 KNEGDSRLINVVND
+100 NNEGDSRLINVVNE
-114 YLKDFNGND
+114 YLKDFNNND

-133 VLDDEIPCS
+133 ILDDEIPCS

-202 TPDIFVGNT
+202 TPDIFVGET
-211 STVSFHKE
+211 TTRSFHKE
-219 DINKCIEIVKSV
+219 CVGKCIEIVKSV

-238 LENARLINKE
+238 LDNARLINKE

-304 NYYQAKGILAR
+304 NYYQAKGVLAR

-326 DTVESVAVESTKFLK
+326 DTVEAVAVESTKFLK

-398 DKVKEFFNKIKE
+398 DKVKEFFNKIKT

-416 DKVAN
+416 TKVEN

-428 SNKEYIE
+428 SNKDYIE
-435 KYKDQIDKQTA
+435 KYKDQINKPTA
-446 GFTTVNMPN
+446 GFTTVNMAN
-455 YKDGLARIQEN
+455 YKDGLVRIQ
-466 ITPQFDAV
+466 TPKVPNFNAV
-474 INSATGM
+474 ISDNVMNAG
-481 GDKDEDVDTAINNFR
+481 EDNAALEKVIDDFRKTLVD
-496 RTLIKDYKD
+496 DYKPG
-505 NDEWKESCND
+505 DEWKEACNNF
-515 YFKGGKDSDKDYS
+515 FKGGKDSERDYS
-528 ANEINIRYL
+528 TNEINIVDL
-537 ADRVL
+537 SNKVL

-549 GLKKDK
+549 GIKKDK
-555 TTAEQL
+555 ATSDQL
-561 FKSLE
+561 YKSLE
-566 SAIAKAA
+566 AAINRLANATPKTESVYLYNENAFTEDTGAVINNTGSTAPGTTA
-573 AQDNQNVK
+573 AQSANSADITKAGNDTIKTVNDK
-581 ANANKVQT
+581 ANADKP
-589 DAKGTEN
+589 DN
-596 KAIGSTTNTPSSLGT
+596 KAG
-611 GNNNAGSGPKVGGGT
+611 
-626 TNTAE
+626 
-631 SILYLYGDV
+631 
-640 FTELEIVQSNTTTS
+640 VQ
-654 NGNNGSNI
+654 
-662 TSAGNATIDKV
+662 
-673 KDGSVGPKV
+673 
-682 AAKAQKLCNKIA
+682 AQKVINKMA
-694 STYSTYYQCKYQ
+694 STMSTYYQCKYQ

-719 KVHVSAYVNANNDAE
+719 KAHVSAYVNANNNSE
-734 KAQENS
+734 KAQQSN

>member
-7 AFSFDSVL
+7 AFSFDSIL

-36 VKLVDTFKTKAL
+36 VRLVDTFKTKAL

-86 AKYVDVLDENLKQL
+86 AKYVDVLDDNLKRL
-100 KNEGDSRLINVVND
+100 NNEGDSRLINVVNE
-114 YLKDFNGND
+114 YLKDFNNND

-202 TPDIFVGNT
+202 TPDIFVGET
-211 STVSFHKE
+211 TTRSFHKE
-219 DINKCIEIVKSV
+219 CVGKCIEIVKSV

-238 LENARLINKE
+238 LDNARLINKE

-304 NYYQAKGILAR
+304 NYYQAKGVLAR

-326 DTVESVAVESTKFLK
+326 DTVEAVAVESTKFLK

-398 DKVKEFFNKIKE
+398 DKVKEFFNKIKT

-416 DKVAN
+416 TKVEN

-435 KYKDQIDKQTA
+435 KYKDQINKPTA
-446 GFTTVNMPN
+446 GFTTVNMAN
-455 YKDGLARIQEN
+455 YKDGLVRIQ
-466 ITPQFDAV
+466 TPKVPNFSAV
-474 INSATGM
+474 ISDNVLNAG
-481 GDKDEDVDTAINNFR
+481 EDNAALEKVIDDFRKTLVD
-496 RTLIKDYKD
+496 DYKPG
-505 NDEWKESCND
+505 DEWKEACNNF
-515 YFKGGKDSDKDYS
+515 FKGGKDSERDYS
-528 ANEINIRYL
+528 TNEINIVDL
-537 ADRVL
+537 SNKVL

-549 GLKKDK
+549 GIKKDK
-555 TTAEQL
+555 ATSDQL
-561 FKSLE
+561 YKSLE
-566 SAIAKAA
+566 AAINRLANAAPKTESAYLYNDNAFTEDTGAVLNTTGNTAPGTTA
-573 AQDNQNVK
+573 AQSANSADITKAGNDAIKTVNDK
-581 ANANKVQT
+581 ANADKP
-589 DAKGTEN
+589 DN
-596 KAIGSTTNTPSSLGT
+596 KAG
-611 GNNNAGSGPKVGGGT
+611 
-626 TNTAE
+626 
-631 SILYLYGDV
+631 
-640 FTELEIVQSNTTTS
+640 VQ
-654 NGNNGSNI
+654 
-662 TSAGNATIDKV
+662 
-673 KDGSVGPKV
+673 
-682 AAKAQKLCNKIA
+682 AQKVINKMA
-694 STYSTYYQCKYQ
+694 STMSTYYQCKYQ

-719 KVHVSAYVNANNDAE
+719 KAHVSAYVNANNNAE

>member
-86 AKYVDVLDENLKQL
+86 AKYVDVLDENIKRLN
-100 KNEGDSRLINVVND
+100 NEGDSRLINVVNE
-114 YLKDFNGND
+114 YLKDFNNND

-238 LENARLINKE
+238 LDNARLINKE

-304 NYYQAKGILAR
+304 NYYQAKGVLAR

-326 DTVESVAVESTKFLK
+326 DTVEAVAVESTKFLK

-398 DKVKEFFNKIKE
+398 DKVKEFFNKIKT
-410 FVMNLF
+410 FVMALF
-416 DKVAN
+416 DKVSN

-428 SNKEYIE
+428 SNKDYIE
-435 KYKDQIDKQTA
+435 KYKDQIDKPTA

-455 YKDGLARIQEN
+455 YKEGLNRIQAAPNINFNGVISTANGMPEN
-466 ITPQFDAV
+466 ADVDKV
-474 INSATGM
+474 INDFRKTI
-481 GDKDEDVDTAINNFR
+481 INE
-496 RTLIKDYKD
+496 YKD
-505 NDEWKESCND
+505 DDDWKETCNN

-528 ANEINIRYL
+528 ANEISIREL
-537 ADRVL
+537 ANQIL
-542 EIPKIVD
+542 NIPKIV
-549 GLKKDK
+549 GNLKKDK
-555 TTAEQL
+555 STSDQM

-566 SAIAKAA
+566 SAINKAA
-573 AQDNQNVK
+573 SQQPA
-581 ANANKVQT
+581 A
-589 DAKGTEN
+589 
-596 KAIGSTTNTPSSLGT
+596 STTNTDS
-611 GNNNAGSGPKVGGGT
+611 
-626 TNTAE
+626 TNTE
-631 SILYLYGDV
+631 STYLYGDV
-640 FTELEIVQSNTTTS
+640 FSEIEINKTNAPTPGAT
-654 NGNNGSNI
+654 GSNSSTI
-662 TSAGNATIDKV
+662 TNSGNETIDKV
-673 KDGSVGPKV
+673 KNGGVD
-682 AAKAQKLCNKIA
+682 AKTAVNAQKIVNRIA
-694 STYSTYYQCKYQ
+694 STYSTYLQCKYQ

-719 KVHVSAYVNANNDAE
+719 KAHVSAYVNANNDSE
-734 KAQENS
+734 KAQQSN

>member
-36 VKLVDTFKTKAL
+36 VRLVDTFKTKAL

-86 AKYVDVLDENLKQL
+86 AKYVDVLDDNLKRL
-100 KNEGDSRLINVVND
+100 NNEGDSRLINVVNE
-114 YLKDFNGND
+114 YLKDFNNND

-133 VLDDEIPCS
+133 ILDDEIPCS

-202 TPDIFVGNT
+202 TPDIFVGET
-211 STVSFHKE
+211 TTKSFHKE
-219 DINKCIEIVKSV
+219 CVGKCIEIVKSV

-238 LENARLINKE
+238 LDNARLINKE

-304 NYYQAKGILAR
+304 NYYQAKGILSR

-326 DTVESVAVESTKFLK
+326 DTVEAVAVESTKFLK

-382 GVDVENRLAA
+382 GVDVEARLTAV
-392 LHEGAW
+392 HEGAW
-398 DKVKEFFNKIKE
+398 DKVKEFFNKIKT
-410 FVMNLF
+410 FVMALF
-416 DKVAN
+416 DKVSN

-428 SNKEYIE
+428 SNKDYIE
-435 KYKDQIDKQTA
+435 KYKDQIDKPTA

-455 YKDGLARIQEN
+455 YKEGLNRIQAAPNINFNGVISTANSMPEN
-466 ITPQFDAV
+466 ADVDKV
-474 INSATGM
+474 INDFRKTI
-481 GDKDEDVDTAINNFR
+481 INE
-496 RTLIKDYKD
+496 YKD
-505 NDEWKESCND
+505 DDDWKETCNN

-528 ANEINIRYL
+528 ANEISIREL
-537 ADRVL
+537 ANQVL
-542 EIPKIVD
+542 NIPKIID
-549 GLKKDK
+549 NLKKDK
-555 TTAEQL
+555 STSDQM

-566 SAIAKAA
+566 SAINKAA
-573 AQDNQNVK
+573 SQQPA
-581 ANANKVQT
+581 A
-589 DAKGTEN
+589 
-596 KAIGSTTNTPSSLGT
+596 STTPADSTNTSSTASTPSTPAAAPAQGAQHNST
-611 GNNNAGSGPKVGGGT
+611 
-626 TNTAE
+626 
-631 SILYLYGDV
+631 YLYGDV
-640 FTELEIVQSNTTTS
+640 FSEIEINKTNAPAAGAT
-654 NGNNGSNI
+654 GSNSASI
-662 TSAGNATIDKV
+662 TASGNQTIDNV
-673 KDGSVGPKV
+673 KNGGVDSKTAVN
-682 AAKAQKLCNKIA
+682 AQKIVNRIA
-694 STYSTYYQCKYQ
+694 STYSTYMQCKYQ

-719 KVHVSAYVNANNDAE
+719 KAHVSAYVNANNDSE
-734 KAQENS
+734 KAQQAN